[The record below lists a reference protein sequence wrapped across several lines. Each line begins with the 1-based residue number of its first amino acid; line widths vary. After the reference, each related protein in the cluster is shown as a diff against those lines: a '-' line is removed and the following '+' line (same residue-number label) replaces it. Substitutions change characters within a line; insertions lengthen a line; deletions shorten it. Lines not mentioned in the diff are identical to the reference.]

1 MNQPSIGPKPY
12 ERLGQRLRECRKS
25 SQESLAEVSGAV
37 EVDEHILER
46 FEAGIDCP
54 DEEIL
59 NLLINH
65 FQLKENIANQL
76 WDLAGYS
83 TQASDEEAIIIEE
96 AMATAKQLIMVLA
109 TDNRTLYSDGVSI
122 DCNKSGLQMT
132 FTQSNSQNNK
142 PIQLSK
148 LGMSYEQA
156 QEVMKAL
163 GIALTYAKFSQNPL
177 LLPPGRRY

>member
-12 ERLGQRLRECRKS
+12 ERLGQQLKEFRQS
-25 SQESLAEVSGAV
+25 SSESLAEVSGAV

-46 FEAGIDCP
+46 FEAGIDRP

-59 NLLINH
+59 NLLISH
-65 FQLKENIANQL
+65 FQLKENTANQL

-83 TQASDEEAIIIEE
+83 ERMPEEEAMIIEE
-96 AMATAKQLIMVLA
+96 AMTAAKQLIMVLA

-122 DCNKSGLQMT
+122 DCNKSGIQMT
-132 FTQSNSQNNK
+132 FTQSSSQNK
-142 PIQLSK
+142 VIPLSR
-148 LGMSYEQA
+148 LGMSYDQA

-163 GIALTYAKFSQNPL
+163 GIALTYAKFGQKQL
-177 LLPPGRRY
+177 LLPPGKNL